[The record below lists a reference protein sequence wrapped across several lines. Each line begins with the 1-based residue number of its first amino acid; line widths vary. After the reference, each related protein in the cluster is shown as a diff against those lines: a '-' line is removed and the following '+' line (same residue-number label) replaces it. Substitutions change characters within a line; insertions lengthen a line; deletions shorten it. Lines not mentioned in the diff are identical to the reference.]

1 MDKKKEFHKDMNKPV
16 PLLVDPYFLSDL
28 IGELSVDC
36 AKAAASKNAGISYI
50 PAFEGIPHLRARFI
64 AEMARVLAY
73 GAQKYGVD
81 NWKNAPESEAR
92 DIYLNALIRHVLAY
106 AKGNLHNY
114 VEGQYHLAQIAVNA
128 MFLFYFDKIGKA
140 YEPADV

>member
-1 MDKKKEFHKDMNKPV
+1 MDKKIEFHKDMNKPE
-16 PLLVDPYFLSDL
+16 PLLVDPYFLSEL

-36 AKAAASKNAGISYI
+36 VKAAASKNVDISYI
-50 PAFEGIPHLRARFI
+50 PAFEGIPHLHARFI

-106 AKGNLHNY
+106 AKGNQHNY

-128 MFLFYFDKIGKA
+128 MFLFHFDKTGKA
-140 YEPADV
+140 CEPTDV

>member
-1 MDKKKEFHKDMNKPV
+1 MDKQNEFHKDMDKPR
-16 PLLVDPYFLSDL
+16 PLLVDPYFLSEL

-36 AKAAASKNAGISYI
+36 VKAAASKNVDIFYI
-50 PAFEGIPHLRARFI
+50 PAFEGIPHLHARFI

-106 AKGNLHNY
+106 AKGIRYSND
-114 VEGQYHLAQIAVNA
+114 GQYHLAQIAVNA
-128 MFLFYFDKIGKA
+128 MFLFHFDKIGIP